1 MRVCTKMVLLWATV
15 ELHQPEEHTNDT
27 VNARLTAANVMAA
40 MKFVVKYFSEIST
53 KSKPAL
59 RRLHPSSL
67 AETGNLQVEIYAL
80 GDQAENGIFPYCR
93 R

>member
-1 MRVCTKMVLLWATV
+1 V
-15 ELHQPEEHTNDT
+15 HTIDT
-27 VNARLTAANVMAA
+27 VKTANVMAA

-59 RRLHPSSL
+59 RRLHASYL
-67 AETGNLQVEIYAL
+67 AETSDLQVKIYAL

>member
-1 MRVCTKMVLLWATV
+1 
-15 ELHQPEEHTNDT
+15 
-27 VNARLTAANVMAA
+27 MAA

-59 RRLHPSSL
+59 RRLHASYL
-67 AETGNLQVEIYAL
+67 AETSDLQVKIYAL